1 MSETREDE
9 TRNAGI
15 DTCPTCGNRVRVVGK
30 ITMHYEPV
38 HDPALQAKYDAMMEA
53 YAAAGDEN
61 LDLQLTVAELR
72 AVVDS
77 MKRIEA
83 QRYKSAADALGLTP
97 PAQAAAKWAGGTCQ
111 CHWCRV
117 AQAAAEDEKNGDGDE
132 H

>member
-1 MSETREDE
+1 MSETRDDK
-9 TRNAGI
+9 TRNAEKRNADL
-15 DTCPTCGNRVRVVGK
+15 DTCPTCGSDVHVVGRT
-30 ITMHYEPV
+30 TMYYEPAFLAQYNAV
-38 HDPALQAKYDAMMEA
+38 MKAFVLEVDKNSVLQAKYAAMMEA

-97 PAQAAAKWAGGTCQ
+97 PAQAAAKSAGG
-111 CHWCRV
+111 
-117 AQAAAEDEKNGDGDE
+117 
-132 H
+132 

>member
-1 MSETREDE
+1 MSETRDDE
-9 TRNAGI
+9 TRNAGL

-38 HDPALQAKYDAMMEA
+38 HDPVLQAKYDAMMEA

-83 QRYKSAADALGLTP
+83 QRYKSAAAAFGLTP
-97 PAQAAAKWAGGTCQ
+97 PAPPEDAAGGKQ
-111 CHWCRV
+111 
-117 AQAAAEDEKNGDGDE
+117 
-132 H
+132 